1 MIILILPGL
10 MRLPHHQFCQD
21 MQIHLAGASSHGVAG
36 LQTRRLSSRLPSA
49 SHGNSAKANH
59 PRIIPSTSDQ
69 TRIYE
74 ISLASAIYADALVT
88 STGVSVQT
96 VGNWQK

>member
-1 MIILILPGL
+1 MIIPILPSL
-10 MRLPHHQFCQD
+10 VRVPHCQHYQD
-21 MQIHLAGASSHGVAG
+21 RVIHLADASNHGVAN
-36 LQTRRLSSRLPSA
+36 LLIRSLSSRLPSA